1 MGCCFSKRRK
11 AAQGGQQ
18 QQQQAAGADGE
29 PAAGEEKAPQY
40 SWEQRAKVR
49 GRGARLGGSRS
60 RLRIPSGSPQDPLRV
75 PSGRI
80 SPASTCWRVKLAVR
94 CGWQPGAF
102 FLRGLGLFPLLFM
115 YFILALFGF

>member
-11 AAQGGQQ
+11 AAQGGQQQQ

-49 GRGARLGGSRS
+49 GAARRV
-60 RLRIPSGSPQDPLRV
+60 PVPPQDPLRV
-75 PSGRI
+75 PSGRS
-80 SPASTCWRVKLAVR
+80 SPAGTCWRVKLAVR

-102 FLRGLGLFPLLFM
+102 FLRGLGLFPLLFI